1 MKKPKDF
8 IEKLFEPPT
17 QLKKHKAVMIV
28 HARAETSA
36 QIDAEEAAENA
47 AEKYRM
53 PLAFWSAEDDT
64 LEPLTKGDLKK
75 LESLGI
81 TPWEWEVIV
90 TENYLEMREREN
102 PHE

>member
-1 MKKPKDF
+1 MKKPKDY

-17 QLKKHKAVMIV
+17 AINKKRKAVMIV
-28 HARAETSA
+28 QARAESSA
-36 QIDAEEAAENA
+36 EIDADEAAELKA
-47 AEKYRM
+47 QKYRM
-53 PLAFWSAEDDT
+53 PLAFWNVEDDT
-64 LEPLTKGDLKK
+64 LEPLTRSDLKK

-90 TENYLEMREREN
+90 TENYLEMKEWN